1 MNISIET
8 QLHRNFLRKI
18 AVREIIKA
26 DASIT
31 NVTKD
36 IIIDHTSFT
45 SIYSESQKAPL
56 RTTLH
61 KVR

>member
-26 DASIT
+26 GASII

-56 RTTLH
+56 RITLH
-61 KVR
+61 KIR